1 MRDKYFYEVM
11 FDDTSIDV
19 SKEVGL
25 VWSIAN
31 SLRGAY
37 TSDKYKDVI
46 IPMVIIRRF
55 ECALEATKGAV
66 VAKHKQNPNLPAA
79 LLCQVSKYPF
89 YNYSEYNLKRL
100 LDDSD
105 NIASNLKSYIE
116 GFSANIQ
123 LILEKLLK
131 FSTQIDKM
139 DKSNR
144 LYSVVKKFSDLDL
157 YPTHVDSMKMGY
169 IFEDIIRRF
178 SENAEAGDHY
188 TPREVIRLMVN
199 VLLAEGCND
208 LLTDEGKIATVL
220 DAACGSGGML
230 STTYDFLRRKNPYV
244 DVRLFGQEI
253 NPESYAI
260 CLADMLIKGQDVKN
274 IMGDEEANTLK
285 TDCFPDQK
293 MRLVIMNP
301 PFGTPWGGK
310 DAPEGQEKKVREE
323 NKKGGRFEHGLPGTG
338 DAQLLFMQHAI
349 NKLDEKNGRAAII
362 TNGSPLFSGGTTSGE
377 SQIRRWMLEE
387 DLIEAIIAL
396 PTQLFYNT
404 DIGIYIFILSRNKR
418 SDRRGKVQLINAVDM
433 WKPLRKSLGKKRREI
448 DRDSM
453 VKITE
458 LYSNFEENQYC
469 KIFPNEEFMYKEY
482 AVYQPLQRR
491 GVLDEESIERLRTS
505 SYFTSNSSI
514 FNETDFDQLKEMNP
528 RSAADEKKYQKY
540 LAGQQFVADVLTILE
555 ANRSDRIFMD
565 YSEFEKHLKSLLGT
579 VEGMSASRLTG
590 IAMVLAVMDKT
601 AVVQKDRKG
610 EIVKDTT
617 TKDTEIIKLTQDPE
631 KYFEAE
637 VYPHVPDAIWLYE
650 FDPSKKVSVSN
661 RERIGAEIAF
671 TQYFYEYSRNDTAQG
686 IHNKIAQNTVA
697 LQHIFSVNDVEQRNL
712 DALISTYEDQ
722 LQLGKKYR
730 DLFVLETLLR
740 GLDPTVELKDS
751 GLIWF
756 GKIPAHWEVK
766 RIKYVIK
773 QGNDGIKVGPF
784 GSTLTN
790 EVVSADDGQFKVYGQ
805 ANLIRRDFE
814 YGDNFVTEDNY
825 LRLKNYEVLPYDIVV
840 SMMGTIGKCCV
851 VPEGISPGIMDSHL
865 IKVRLSSLMFPQY
878 FEYLYESEAV
888 YEQLL
893 LKSKGSIMN
902 GLNSTIVKNVYMVVP
917 PVEEQIAICRY
928 INEHLSDAV
937 EVK

>member
-55 ECALEATKGAV
+55 ECALEATKDAV

-89 YNYSEYNLKRL
+89 YNYSEYTLKRL

-105 NIASNLKSYIE
+105 SIASNLKSYIE

-157 YPTHVDSMKMGY
+157 YPAHVDSMKMGY

-338 DAQLLFMQHAI
+338 DSQLLFMQHAI

-418 SDRRGKVQLINAVDM
+418 PDRRGKVQLINAVDM

-453 VKITE
+453 KRITE
-458 LYSNFEENQYC
+458 LYSNFEENRYC

-491 GVLDEESIERLRTS
+491 GVLDAESIERLRTS

-514 FNETDFDQLKEMNP
+514 FNETDFEQLKEMNP

-540 LAGQQFVADVLTILE
+540 LAGQQFVTDVLNILE
-555 ANRSDRIFMD
+555 ANRSDRVFVD
-565 YSEFEKHLKSLLGT
+565 YGEFEKYLKSLLGK
-579 VEGMSASRLTG
+579 VKGMSASRLTG

-601 AVVQKDRKG
+601 AVVQKDRNGK
-610 EIVKDTT
+610 IIKDTT

-637 VYPHVPDAIWLYE
+637 VYPHVPDAICLYE
-650 FDPSKKVSVSN
+650 FDPSKKVNISN

-671 TQYFYEYSRNDTAQG
+671 SQYFYEYNRKDTAQG

-722 LQLGKKYR
+722 LQLVKKYR

-756 GKIPAHWEVK
+756 GKIPTHWEVK
-766 RIKYVIK
+766 RIKYIIK

-784 GSTLTN
+784 GSALTN

-814 YGDNFVTEDNY
+814 YGDNFITEDNY
-825 LRLKNYEVLPYDIVV
+825 LHLKNYEVLPNDIVV

-865 IKVRLSSLMFPQY
+865 IKVRLSGLMFPQY

-902 GLNSTIVKNVYMVVP
+902 GLNSTIVKKCLYGSP
-917 PVEEQIAICRY
+917 TCRRTDRYLQIY
-928 INEHLSDAV
+928 
-937 EVK
+937 

>member
-55 ECALEATKGAV
+55 ECALEATKDAV
-66 VAKHKQNPNLPAA
+66 VAKYKQNPNLPAA

-89 YNYSEYNLKRL
+89 YNTNEFTLKRL

-105 NIASNLKSYIE
+105 SIASNLKSYIE

-157 YPTHVDSMKMGY
+157 YPAHVDSMKMGY

-377 SQIRRWMLEE
+377 SQIRRWILEK

-418 SDRRGKVQLINAVDM
+418 PDRRGKVQLINAVDM

-458 LYSNFEENQYC
+458 LYSNFEENKYC

-491 GVLDEESIERLRTS
+491 GMLDAESIERLRTS

-514 FNETDFDQLKEMNP
+514 FNEMDFEQLKEMNP

-555 ANRSDRIFMD
+555 VNRSDRIFMD

-610 EIVKDTT
+610 EIVKDTA

-784 GSTLTN
+784 GSALTN

>member
-1 MRDKYFYEVM
+1 MREKYFYEVM

-323 NKKGGRFEHGLPGTG
+323 NKEGGRFEHGLPGTG

-418 SDRRGKVQLINAVDM
+418 PDRRGKVQLINAVDM

-491 GVLDEESIERLRTS
+491 GVLDAESIERLRTS

-514 FNETDFDQLKEMNP
+514 FNETDFEQLKEMNP

-555 ANRSDRIFMD
+555 ANRSDQMFMD
-565 YSEFEKHLKSLLGT
+565 YGEFEKYLKSLLGK

-610 EIVKDTT
+610 KIIKDTT

-637 VYPHVPDAIWLYE
+637 VYPHVPDAIWAYE
-650 FDPSKKVSVSN
+650 FDPEKKESATN
-661 RERIGAEIAF
+661 KEKLGAEFPF
-671 TQYFYEYSRNDTAQG
+671 TRFFYEYKEPEKADDLLAQFMELEKSLSE
-686 IHNKIAQNTVA
+686 KIAS
-697 LQHIFSVNDVEQRNL
+697 LQ
-712 DALISTYEDQ
+712 
-722 LQLGKKYR
+722 
-730 DLFVLETLLR
+730 
-740 GLDPTVELKDS
+740 
-751 GLIWF
+751 
-756 GKIPAHWEVK
+756 
-766 RIKYVIK
+766 
-773 QGNDGIKVGPF
+773 
-784 GSTLTN
+784 
-790 EVVSADDGQFKVYGQ
+790 
-805 ANLIRRDFE
+805 
-814 YGDNFVTEDNY
+814 
-825 LRLKNYEVLPYDIVV
+825 
-840 SMMGTIGKCCV
+840 
-851 VPEGISPGIMDSHL
+851 
-865 IKVRLSSLMFPQY
+865 
-878 FEYLYESEAV
+878 ESEGV
-888 YEQLL
+888 
-893 LKSKGSIMN
+893 
-902 GLNSTIVKNVYMVVP
+902 
-917 PVEEQIAICRY
+917 
-928 INEHLSDAV
+928 
-937 EVK
+937 

>member
-1 MRDKYFYEVM
+1 MRDTYFYEVM

-55 ECALEATKGAV
+55 ECALEATKDAV

-89 YNYSEYNLKRL
+89 YNTSEFTLKRL

-105 NIASNLKSYIE
+105 SIASNLKSYIE

-157 YPTHVDSMKMGY
+157 YPAHVDSMKMGY

-208 LLTDEGKIATVL
+208 LLTDESKIATVL

-323 NKKGGRFEHGLPGTG
+323 NKKGGWFEHGLPGTG

-418 SDRRGKVQLINAVDM
+418 PDRRGKVQLINAVDM

-469 KIFPNEEFMYKEY
+469 KVFPNEEFMYKEY

-491 GVLDEESIERLRTS
+491 GVLDAESIERLRTS

-514 FNETDFDQLKEMNP
+514 FNETDFEQLKEMNP
-528 RSAADEKKYQKY
+528 RSATDEKKYQKY
-540 LAGQQFVADVLTILE
+540 LAGQQFVAGVLNILE
-555 ANRSDRIFMD
+555 ANLSDRVFMD
-565 YSEFEKHLKSLLGT
+565 YSEFEKYLKSLLGK

-610 EIVKDTT
+610 EIIKDTT

-637 VYPHVPDAIWLYE
+637 VYPHVPDAIWAYE
-650 FDPSKKVSVSN
+650 YDPEKKDSATN
-661 RERIGAEIAF
+661 KEKLGAEFPF
-671 TQYFYEYSRNDTAQG
+671 TRFFYEYKEPEKADDLLAQFMELEKSLSK
-686 IHNKIAQNTVA
+686 KIAA
-697 LQHIFSVNDVEQRNL
+697 LQ
-712 DALISTYEDQ
+712 
-722 LQLGKKYR
+722 
-730 DLFVLETLLR
+730 
-740 GLDPTVELKDS
+740 
-751 GLIWF
+751 
-756 GKIPAHWEVK
+756 
-766 RIKYVIK
+766 
-773 QGNDGIKVGPF
+773 
-784 GSTLTN
+784 
-790 EVVSADDGQFKVYGQ
+790 
-805 ANLIRRDFE
+805 
-814 YGDNFVTEDNY
+814 
-825 LRLKNYEVLPYDIVV
+825 
-840 SMMGTIGKCCV
+840 
-851 VPEGISPGIMDSHL
+851 
-865 IKVRLSSLMFPQY
+865 
-878 FEYLYESEAV
+878 ESEGV
-888 YEQLL
+888 
-893 LKSKGSIMN
+893 
-902 GLNSTIVKNVYMVVP
+902 
-917 PVEEQIAICRY
+917 
-928 INEHLSDAV
+928 
-937 EVK
+937 

>member
-55 ECALEATKGAV
+55 ECALEATKDAV
-66 VAKHKQNPNLPAA
+66 VAKYKQNPNLPAA
-79 LLCQVSKYPF
+79 LLCQISKYPF
-89 YNYSEYNLKRL
+89 YNTNEFTLKRL

-105 NIASNLKSYIE
+105 SIASNLKSYIE

-157 YPTHVDSMKMGY
+157 YPAHVDSMKMGY

-208 LLTDEGKIATVL
+208 LLTDEGKIATIL

-396 PTQLFYNT
+396 PIQLFYNT

-418 SDRRGKVQLINAVDM
+418 PDRRGKVQLINAVDM

-491 GVLDEESIERLRTS
+491 GVLDAESIERLRTS

-514 FNETDFDQLKEMNP
+514 FNETDFEQLKEMNP
-528 RSAADEKKYQKY
+528 RNAADEKKYQKY

-555 ANRSDRIFMD
+555 ANRSDQMFMD
-565 YSEFEKHLKSLLGT
+565 YGEFEKYLKSLLGK

-637 VYPHVPDAIWLYE
+637 VYPHVPDAIWTYE
-650 FDPSKKVSVSN
+650 FDPKKKESATN
-661 RERIGAEIAF
+661 KEKLGAEFPF
-671 TQYFYEYSRNDTAQG
+671 TRFFYEYKEPEKADDLLAQFMELEKSLSE
-686 IHNKIAQNTVA
+686 KIAA
-697 LQHIFSVNDVEQRNL
+697 LQ
-712 DALISTYEDQ
+712 
-722 LQLGKKYR
+722 
-730 DLFVLETLLR
+730 
-740 GLDPTVELKDS
+740 
-751 GLIWF
+751 
-756 GKIPAHWEVK
+756 
-766 RIKYVIK
+766 
-773 QGNDGIKVGPF
+773 
-784 GSTLTN
+784 
-790 EVVSADDGQFKVYGQ
+790 
-805 ANLIRRDFE
+805 
-814 YGDNFVTEDNY
+814 
-825 LRLKNYEVLPYDIVV
+825 
-840 SMMGTIGKCCV
+840 
-851 VPEGISPGIMDSHL
+851 
-865 IKVRLSSLMFPQY
+865 
-878 FEYLYESEAV
+878 ESEGV
-888 YEQLL
+888 
-893 LKSKGSIMN
+893 
-902 GLNSTIVKNVYMVVP
+902 
-917 PVEEQIAICRY
+917 
-928 INEHLSDAV
+928 
-937 EVK
+937 

>member
-1 MRDKYFYEVM
+1 MKDKYFYEVM

-55 ECALEATKGAV
+55 ECALEATKDAV

-89 YNYSEYNLKRL
+89 YNYSEYTLKRL

-105 NIASNLKSYIE
+105 SIASNLKSYIE

-157 YPTHVDSMKMGY
+157 YPAHVDSMKMGY

-418 SDRRGKVQLINAVDM
+418 PDRRGKVQLINAVDM

-453 VKITE
+453 KRITE
-458 LYSNFEENQYC
+458 LYSNFEENRYC

-491 GVLDEESIERLRTS
+491 GVLDAESIERLRTS

-514 FNETDFDQLKEMNP
+514 FNETDFEQLKEMNP

-540 LAGQQFVADVLTILE
+540 LAGQQFVTDVLNILE
-555 ANRSDRIFMD
+555 ANRSDRVFVD
-565 YSEFEKHLKSLLGT
+565 YGEFEKYLKSLLGK
-579 VEGMSASRLTG
+579 VKGMSASRLTG

-601 AVVQKDRKG
+601 AVVQKDRNGK
-610 EIVKDTT
+610 IIKDTT

-637 VYPHVPDAIWLYE
+637 VYPHVPDAICLYE
-650 FDPSKKVSVSN
+650 FDPSKKVNISN

-671 TQYFYEYSRNDTAQG
+671 SQYFYEYNRKDTAQG

-722 LQLGKKYR
+722 LQLVKKYR

-756 GKIPAHWEVK
+756 GKIPTHWEVK
-766 RIKYVIK
+766 RIKYIIK
-773 QGNDGIKVGPF
+773 QGTSGIIKQKKMAIA
-784 GSTLTN
+784 SNNN
-790 EVVSADDGQFKVYGQ
+790 EPKMY
-805 ANLIRRDFE
+805 
-814 YGDNFVTEDNY
+814 
-825 LRLKNYEVLPYDIVV
+825 
-840 SMMGTIGKCCV
+840 
-851 VPEGISPGIMDSHL
+851 
-865 IKVRLSSLMFPQY
+865 
-878 FEYLYESEAV
+878 SE
-888 YEQLL
+888 L
-893 LKSKGSIMN
+893 
-902 GLNSTIVKNVYMVVP
+902 
-917 PVEEQIAICRY
+917 QIT
-928 INEHLSDAV
+928 
-937 EVK
+937 

>member
-46 IPMVIIRRF
+46 IPLVIIRRF
-55 ECALEATKGAV
+55 ECALEATKDAV
-66 VAKHKQNPNLPAA
+66 VEKHKQNPNLPAA
-79 LLCQVSKYPF
+79 ILCQVSKYPF
-89 YNYSEYNLKRL
+89 YNTSEYTLKRL

-105 NIASNLKSYIE
+105 SIASNLKSYIE

-157 YPTHVDSMKMGY
+157 YPEHVDSMKMGY

-178 SENAEAGDHY
+178 SENSEAGDHY

-208 LLTDEGKIATVL
+208 LLTEEGKIATVL

-230 STTYDFLRRKNPYV
+230 STAYDFLRRKNPYV

-260 CLADMLIKGQDVKN
+260 CLADMLIKGQDIKN

-310 DAPEGQEKKVREE
+310 DAPEGQEKAVREE
-323 NKKGGRFEHGLPGTG
+323 NRKGGRFEHGLPGTG

-418 SDRRGKVQLINAVDM
+418 PDRRGKVQLINAVDM

-448 DRDSM
+448 DRESM
-453 VKITE
+453 KKITE
-458 LYSNFEENQYC
+458 LYSDFEESPYC
-469 KIFPNEEFMYKEY
+469 KIFPNDEFMYKEY

-491 GVLDEESIERLRTS
+491 GVLDAESIERLRTS
-505 SYFTSNSSI
+505 SYFTSNSNI
-514 FNETDFDQLKEMNP
+514 FNETDFEQLQEMNP
-528 RSAADEKKYQKY
+528 RSAKDEKKYQKY
-540 LAGQQFVADVLTILE
+540 LAGQQFVAEVLAILE
-555 ANRSDRIFMD
+555 ANRSDQVFMD
-565 YSEFEKHLKSLLGT
+565 YSEFEKQLKSLLGK
-579 VEGMSASRLTG
+579 VKGMSASRLTG
-590 IAMVLAVMDKT
+590 IAMILAVMDKT

-610 EIVKDTT
+610 EIIKDTT
-617 TKDTEIIKLTQDPE
+617 TKDTEIIKLTQNPE
-631 KYFEAE
+631 EYFQRE
-637 VYPHVPDAIWLYE
+637 VYPHVPDAIWAYE
-650 FDPSKKVSVSN
+650 FDPEKKESATN
-661 RERIGAEIAF
+661 KEKLGAEFPF
-671 TQYFYEYSRNDTAQG
+671 TRFFYEYKEPEKADDLLAQFMELEKSLSP
-686 IHNKIAQNTVA
+686 KIAA
-697 LQHIFSVNDVEQRNL
+697 LQ
-712 DALISTYEDQ
+712 
-722 LQLGKKYR
+722 
-730 DLFVLETLLR
+730 
-740 GLDPTVELKDS
+740 
-751 GLIWF
+751 
-756 GKIPAHWEVK
+756 
-766 RIKYVIK
+766 
-773 QGNDGIKVGPF
+773 
-784 GSTLTN
+784 
-790 EVVSADDGQFKVYGQ
+790 
-805 ANLIRRDFE
+805 
-814 YGDNFVTEDNY
+814 
-825 LRLKNYEVLPYDIVV
+825 
-840 SMMGTIGKCCV
+840 
-851 VPEGISPGIMDSHL
+851 
-865 IKVRLSSLMFPQY
+865 
-878 FEYLYESEAV
+878 ESE
-888 YEQLL
+888 
-893 LKSKGSIMN
+893 G
-902 GLNSTIVKNVYMVVP
+902 VK
-917 PVEEQIAICRY
+917 
-928 INEHLSDAV
+928 
-937 EVK
+937 

>member
-1 MRDKYFYEVM
+1 MKEKYFYEVM

-55 ECALEATKGAV
+55 ECALEATKDAV
-66 VAKHKQNPNLPAA
+66 VARHKQNPNLPAA
-79 LLCQVSKYPF
+79 LLCQISKYPF

-105 NIASNLKSYIE
+105 SIASNLKSYIE

-157 YPTHVDSMKMGY
+157 YPDHVDSMKMGY

-199 VLLAEGCND
+199 VLLAEGCDD
-208 LLTDEGKIATVL
+208 LLTEEGKIATVL

-230 STTYDFLRRKNPYV
+230 STAYDFLRRKNPYV

-274 IMGDEEANTLK
+274 IKGDEEANTLK
-285 TDCFPDQK
+285 IDCFPDQK

-310 DAPEGQEKKVREE
+310 DAPEGQEKAVRAEF
-323 NKKGGRFEHGLPGTG
+323 KKGGRFEHGLPGTG

-362 TNGSPLFSGGTTSGE
+362 SNGSPLFSGGTTSGE

-396 PTQLFYNT
+396 PSQLFYNT

-418 SDRRGKVQLINAVDM
+418 PGRRGKVQLINAVDM

-453 VKITE
+453 AKITE
-458 LYSNFEENQYC
+458 LYSKFEENQYC

-491 GVLDEESIERLRTS
+491 GVLDAESIERLRTS
-505 SYFTSNSSI
+505 NYFTSNSSI
-514 FNETDFDQLKEMNP
+514 FNEIDFEQLQEMNP

-540 LAGQQFVADVLTILE
+540 LAGRQFVADVLEILE
-555 ANRSDRIFMD
+555 ANRSDRVFMD
-565 YSEFEKHLKSLLGT
+565 YGEFEKYLNSLLGK
-579 VEGMSASRLTG
+579 VKGMSASRLSG
-590 IAMVLAVMDKT
+590 IAMELTIIDKT

-610 EIVKDTT
+610 EIIKDTT

-637 VYPHVPDAIWLYE
+637 VYPHVPDAIWAYE
-650 FDPSKKVSVSN
+650 FDPKKKESSTN
-661 RERIGAEIAF
+661 KEKLGAEFPF
-671 TQYFYEYSRNDTAQG
+671 TRFFYEYKEPEKADDLLAQFMELEKSLSE
-686 IHNKIAQNTVA
+686 KIAA
-697 LQHIFSVNDVEQRNL
+697 LQ
-712 DALISTYEDQ
+712 
-722 LQLGKKYR
+722 
-730 DLFVLETLLR
+730 
-740 GLDPTVELKDS
+740 
-751 GLIWF
+751 
-756 GKIPAHWEVK
+756 
-766 RIKYVIK
+766 
-773 QGNDGIKVGPF
+773 
-784 GSTLTN
+784 
-790 EVVSADDGQFKVYGQ
+790 
-805 ANLIRRDFE
+805 
-814 YGDNFVTEDNY
+814 
-825 LRLKNYEVLPYDIVV
+825 
-840 SMMGTIGKCCV
+840 
-851 VPEGISPGIMDSHL
+851 
-865 IKVRLSSLMFPQY
+865 
-878 FEYLYESEAV
+878 ESE
-888 YEQLL
+888 
-893 LKSKGSIMN
+893 
-902 GLNSTIVKNVYMVVP
+902 
-917 PVEEQIAICRY
+917 
-928 INEHLSDAV
+928 
-937 EVK
+937 EV

>member
-55 ECALEATKGAV
+55 ECALEATKDAV

-89 YNYSEYNLKRL
+89 YNTSEFTLKRL

-105 NIASNLKSYIE
+105 SIAFNLKSYIE

-157 YPTHVDSMKMGY
+157 YPANVDSMKMGY

-285 TDCFPDQK
+285 ADCFPDQK

-323 NKKGGRFEHGLPGTG
+323 NKKGGRFKHGLPGTG

-404 DIGIYIFILSRNKR
+404 DIGIYIFILSHNKR
-418 SDRRGKVQLINAVDM
+418 PDRCGKVQLINAVDM

-453 VKITE
+453 KKITE

-469 KIFPNEEFMYKEY
+469 KIFLNEEFMYKEY
-482 AVYQPLQRR
+482 AVYQPLQRQ
-491 GVLDEESIERLRTS
+491 GVLDVESIERLRTS
-505 SYFTSNSSI
+505 RYFTSNSSI
-514 FNETDFDQLKEMNP
+514 FNETDFEQLKEMNP

-540 LAGQQFVADVLTILE
+540 LAGQQFVSDVLTILK
-555 ANRSDRIFMD
+555 ANRSDRVFMD
-565 YSEFEKHLKSLLGT
+565 YSEFEKYLRSLLGK

-590 IAMVLAVMDKT
+590 IAMVLAVIDKT

-610 EIVKDTT
+610 EIIKDTT

-637 VYPHVPDAIWLYE
+637 VYPHVPDAIWAYE
-650 FDPSKKVSVSN
+650 FDSEKKESATN
-661 RERIGAEIAF
+661 KEKLGAEFPF
-671 TQYFYEYSRNDTAQG
+671 TRFFYEYKEPEKADDLLAQFMELEKSLSE
-686 IHNKIAQNTVA
+686 KIAA
-697 LQHIFSVNDVEQRNL
+697 LR
-712 DALISTYEDQ
+712 
-722 LQLGKKYR
+722 
-730 DLFVLETLLR
+730 
-740 GLDPTVELKDS
+740 
-751 GLIWF
+751 
-756 GKIPAHWEVK
+756 
-766 RIKYVIK
+766 
-773 QGNDGIKVGPF
+773 
-784 GSTLTN
+784 
-790 EVVSADDGQFKVYGQ
+790 
-805 ANLIRRDFE
+805 
-814 YGDNFVTEDNY
+814 
-825 LRLKNYEVLPYDIVV
+825 
-840 SMMGTIGKCCV
+840 
-851 VPEGISPGIMDSHL
+851 
-865 IKVRLSSLMFPQY
+865 
-878 FEYLYESEAV
+878 ESEGV
-888 YEQLL
+888 
-893 LKSKGSIMN
+893 
-902 GLNSTIVKNVYMVVP
+902 
-917 PVEEQIAICRY
+917 
-928 INEHLSDAV
+928 
-937 EVK
+937 